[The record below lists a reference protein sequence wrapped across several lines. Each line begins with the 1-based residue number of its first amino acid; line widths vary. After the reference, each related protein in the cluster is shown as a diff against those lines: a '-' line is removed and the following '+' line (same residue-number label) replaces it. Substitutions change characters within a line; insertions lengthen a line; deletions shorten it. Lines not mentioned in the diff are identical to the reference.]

1 MSQTITIDEEKPLSH
16 GLKKRVFQGTY
27 QGSPVAVKRV
37 RLTQKSSDSKGWAL
51 LALLKLS
58 HPNVLKLLH
67 SEDNQNYK
75 Y

>member
-37 RLTQKSSDSKGWAL
+37 RLTQKSSENKGEK
-51 LALLKLS
+51 ALLKLS
-58 HPNVLKLLH
+58 HSNVLKLLH